1 MVQLIIRVSQLR
13 GERTATAMETQLT
26 ALERK
31 IDDLLASVDVESTEN
46 NAIMNEQEKSHQEQS
61 RP

>member
-13 GERTATAMETQLT
+13 GERTAAAMETQLT

-46 NAIMNEQEKSHQEQS
+46 DAIMNGQEKSHQEQS